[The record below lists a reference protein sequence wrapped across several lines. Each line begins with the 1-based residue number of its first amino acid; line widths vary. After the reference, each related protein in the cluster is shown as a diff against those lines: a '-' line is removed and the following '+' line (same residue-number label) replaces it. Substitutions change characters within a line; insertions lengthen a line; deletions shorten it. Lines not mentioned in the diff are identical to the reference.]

1 MKLRSLTIGLLL
13 LVFLSVD
20 PALGQNADAN
30 ANTDQYIS
38 LLRKDLRSQKKQYI
52 AANITLTATEATAF
66 WPVYDQYAA
75 ETERINNDRI
85 VVLKEYAANLANLTD
100 GQALALNNKSLA
112 IDRSFATLRQRFIP
126 QFVKVLKGKNLA
138 RFFQIDKRIGLLI
151 DLQIA
156 AGVPIVEP

>member
-1 MKLRSLTIGLLL
+1 MKLSAIMIGF
-13 LVFLSVD
+13 VFVIVLS
-20 PALGQNADAN
+20 AGMAAAQTTAAN
-30 ANTDQYIS
+30 ANTEQYIN

-52 AANITLTATEATAF
+52 AANISLTATEATLF
-66 WPVYDQYAA
+66 WPVYDRYAA

-85 VVLKEYAANLANLTD
+85 TVLQEYATNLPNLSD

-112 IDRSFATLRQRFIP
+112 IDRSFVTLRQRFIP
-126 QFVKVLKGKNLA
+126 QFVKVLSGKNLA

>member
-1 MKLRSLTIGLLL
+1 MKLCALTLGFLFLF
-13 LVFLSVD
+13 FLSVD
-20 PALGQNADAN
+20 PALAQNDNAN

-52 AANITLTATEATAF
+52 AANITLTDTEATAF
-66 WPVYDQYAA
+66 WPVYDRYAA
-75 ETERINNDRI
+75 ENERINNDRI

-112 IDRSFATLRQRFIP
+112 IDRSFVTLRQRFIP

>member
-1 MKLRSLTIGLLL
+1 MKLSTLTIGLLL
-13 LVFLSVD
+13 VFFLSVD
-20 PALGQNADAN
+20 IAVAQNADAN

-52 AANITLTATEATAF
+52 AANITLTDAEAQAF
-66 WPVYDQYAA
+66 WPVYDRYAA

-85 VVLKEYAANLANLTD
+85 AVLKEYAANLANLTD

-112 IDRSFATLRQRFIP
+112 IDKSFTTLRQRFIP

>member
-1 MKLRSLTIGLLL
+1 MKLRALTIIFLF

-20 PALGQNADAN
+20 TAIAQNTDAN
-30 ANTDQYIS
+30 ANTDQYIG

-52 AANITLTATEATAF
+52 AANITLTADEATKF
-66 WPVYDQYAA
+66 WPVYDHYAA

-85 VVLKEYAANLANLTD
+85 TVLKEYAENLANLTD
-100 GQALALNNKSLA
+100 GQALALNNKSIA
-112 IDRSFATLRQRFIP
+112 IDRSFVTLRQRFIP

>member
-1 MKLRSLTIGLLL
+1 MKLSALAIGLLVV
-13 LVFLSVD
+13 VFLSVETSV
-20 PALGQNADAN
+20 AQNADAT

-52 AANITLTATEATAF
+52 AANITLTADEATKF
-66 WPVYDQYAA
+66 WPVYDRYAA

-85 VVLKEYAANLANLTD
+85 TVLKEYAANIANLSD

-112 IDRSFATLRQRFIP
+112 IDRSFVTLRQRFIP
-126 QFVKVLKGKNLA
+126 QFVKVLSGKNLA

>member
-1 MKLRSLTIGLLL
+1 MPIPGILRDTWIL
-13 LVFLSVD
+13 
-20 PALGQNADAN
+20 N
-30 ANTDQYIS
+30 
-38 LLRKDLRSQKKQYI
+38 R
-52 AANITLTATEATAF
+52 
-66 WPVYDQYAA
+66 AA

>member
-1 MKLRSLTIGLLL
+1 MKLRALTIGLLF
-13 LVFLSVD
+13 LVFFSVD
-20 PALGQNADAN
+20 TAIAQNAEAN
-30 ANTDQYIS
+30 ANTEQYIS

-52 AANITLTATEATAF
+52 AANITLTATEATKF
-66 WPVYDQYAA
+66 WPVYDSYAA

-85 VVLKEYAANLANLTD
+85 AVLKEYAANIANLTD

-112 IDRSFATLRQRFIP
+112 IDRSFVTLRQRFIP
-126 QFVKVLKGKNLA
+126 QFVKVLSGKNLA

>member
-1 MKLRSLTIGLLL
+1 MKLFAITIVLL
-13 LVFLSVD
+13 LVVFLSFEKAVAQD
-20 PALGQNADAN
+20 PNTTES
-30 ANTDQYIS
+30 TDQYIG

-52 AANITLTATEATAF
+52 AANITLTDAEAQTF
-66 WPVYDQYAA
+66 WPVYDRYAA

-112 IDRSFATLRQRFIP
+112 IDKSFTSLRQRFIP

-138 RFFQIDKRIGLLI
+138 RFFQIDRRIGLLI